1 MTQILS
7 AVSTDGI
14 MVATD
19 SMATTV
25 DEEGKEHYFAIDKL
39 FGLSS
44 HAFIVSGGMGISVG
58 LSQKFK
64 QYVKRRGF
72 VGIEAIIASAGAY
85 LSDQVREALKS
96 IVAGKESQAH
106 LDRIYFVIGGYS
118 FQDREH
124 PYKLALWGS
133 EAGQLPLQRIQIG
146 PCLAV
151 PRTMS
156 GEMSL
161 LRMCKENSSFDGLFD
176 FAEEFLRK
184 QAKENPQIGPPFRF
198 GKVTPVGFTKFER
211 QQEGKD

>member
-1 MTQILS
+1 
-7 AVSTDGI
+7 

-19 SMATTV
+19 SMATAF
-25 DEEGKEHYFAIDKL
+25 DEEGKEHYFPIDKL
-39 FGLSS
+39 FGLGS

-58 LSQKFK
+58 LSEKFK
-64 QYVKRRGF
+64 EYVTRRRL
-72 VGIEAIIASAGAY
+72 VGIEAVIASAGAY

-96 IVAGKESQAH
+96 IIPGKGSQGH

-118 FQDREH
+118 FQDRDE

-133 EAGQLPLQRIQIG
+133 EAGQFAFQRIQIG

-156 GEMSL
+156 GEMRL
-161 LRMCKENSSFDGLFD
+161 LRMCNENRSVDELFD
-176 FAEEFLRK
+176 FAAEFLQR

-198 GKVTPVGFTKFER
+198 GRVTPAGFTKFER
-211 QQEGKD
+211 QQESRE